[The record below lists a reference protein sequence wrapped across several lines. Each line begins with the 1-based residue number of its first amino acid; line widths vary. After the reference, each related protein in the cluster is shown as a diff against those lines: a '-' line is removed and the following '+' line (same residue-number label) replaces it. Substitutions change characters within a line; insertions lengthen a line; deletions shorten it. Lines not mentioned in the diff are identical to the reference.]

1 MLRKMDARDASMPV
15 PCSCVILAGF
25 SKRRYLRP
33 GELQVEARP
42 RAEACGRDSDPR
54 TPLASADASLQ
65 LSCPRARH
73 YLYKVLYTISC
84 VKGMFQCT
92 QKIVQRVI

>member
-42 RAEACGRDSDPR
+42 RAEACGRDSDPAACR
-54 TPLASADASLQ
+54 RKPSIELP
-65 LSCPRARH
+65 PRAP
-73 YLYKVLYTISC
+73 LLI
-84 VKGMFQCT
+84 
-92 QKIVQRVI
+92 